1 MSTWEAVA
9 RQTYICMA
17 KDHNNCDQTVCTPD
31 NYPLHWMDEA
41 EIALLLRLAD
51 HLNGKHEDGI
61 KRPKTGPDAEEP
73 KPDSGEG
80 ADKSEPAD
88 DADTPAEDAGDD
100 AGPGEDG
107 ADGSPAAD
115 GRPVDAAGGG
125 GSPKEGPSPSG
136 TPSPSDTLAKAA
148 AKAQADLKKLA
159 DLMRD
164 AEPKGEASPNPTGDG
179 IGSSDSYLTPK
190 VTKQDKVY
198 IDHHATVQRV
208 VERNPISGRDRTM
221 YEGVCSCGWTT
232 SPHNFRSIGGANAA
246 VGDHARN
253 SKGRHLSGGEK

>member
-51 HLNGKHEDGI
+51 HLNGKHEDGV

-80 ADKSEPAD
+80 ADKSEPTD
-88 DADTPAEDAGDD
+88 GADTPAEDAGDD
-100 AGPGEDG
+100 TGPGEDG

-125 GSPKEGPSPSG
+125 SLKEG
-136 TPSPSDTLAKAA
+136 TSPSDTLAKAA

-164 AEPKGEASPNPTGDG
+164 AEPKGEAAPHPTGNG
-179 IGSSDSYLTPK
+179 IGTSDSYLTPK

-198 IDHHATVQRV
+198 LQHHATVQRV

-253 SKGRHLSGGEK
+253 AKPVKVSAGGEK

>member
-51 HLNGKHEDGI
+51 HLNGKHEDGV

-80 ADKSEPAD
+80 ADKSEPTDGAD
-88 DADTPAEDAGDD
+88 PPTEDAGDD
-100 AGPGEDG
+100 AGSGEG
-107 ADGSPAAD
+107 GAD
-115 GRPVDAAGGG
+115 GRPGPDGNSEDAGPAEAG
-125 GSPKEGPSPSG
+125 KR
-136 TPSPSDTLAKAA
+136 PSDTLAKAA
-148 AKAQADLKKLA
+148 AKAAEKMAKLA

-179 IGSSDSYLTPK
+179 IGTTDSYLTPK

-198 IDHHATVQRV
+198 LQHHATVQRV

-253 SKGRHLSGGEK
+253 AKPVKVSAGGEK